1 MFERTKVDNSQD
13 VTVAAASIE
22 LDDGRRIAGRF
33 LIARSKSLL
42 EILNGAAQFVEFEPY
57 DGEKEVI
64 AKSSIRSLRM
74 ISVPTGRNPAR
85 IIAEGDSFDPHKIL
99 GLEKGA
105 SRADVRTA
113 YHKLSKTYHPDRY
126 ANADLPN
133 EVVTYLDA
141 MVRRINAAYE
151 VLSEQAAKREAF
163 AAQRSEPVY
172 QSGPMA

>member
-1 MFERTKVDNSQD
+1 MFERTQVDNSRD
-13 VTVAAASIE
+13 VVTAAASIE
-22 LDDGRRIAGRF
+22 LDDGRRVSGRF
-33 LIARSKSLL
+33 LIARSKTLL
-42 EILNGAAQFVEFEPY
+42 DTLNGAAQFVEFEPY

-74 ISVPTGRNPAR
+74 ISVPKGRNPAK
-85 IIAEGDSFDPHKIL
+85 IIADGNSFDPHKIL

-105 SRADVRTA
+105 SRADVRSA

-126 ANADLPN
+126 SSAELPD

-151 VLSEQAAKREAF
+151 ILSEEAVKREAF

-172 QSGPMA
+172 HSTPMA